1 MSSDAISLEIGQYSI
16 AGRKSRND
24 DSYGIAIPERP
35 LLVVKG
41 IAVAIADGMS
51 SSEAAK
57 EASECCVRSFLDDYY
72 ATHESWTVK
81 RSVATVLKAVNGWL
95 YAQGQRHD
103 FDERGMV
110 STLSCMVLKAGQAHI
125 FHAGDSRVYRLR
137 AGRIEQ
143 LTHDHRIRVGRGL
156 EHLSRAFG
164 ITQNLEIDYRQE
176 ALVAGDIF
184 LMTTDGVHDTLGKAD
199 LVRLVSDAS
208 GDLAA
213 ASQSIVKAAFEKG
226 SADNLTCQVILVVD
240 PGKADEEGLRAGAL
254 GLPFPRLL
262 EPGGQLDGFVI
273 IRPLHESS
281 RSQVYLAT
289 DPQTGETVA
298 IKTPSPNYED
308 DERYIEAFTR
318 EEWIGRL
325 VSSPHLLKIHPAAPS
340 RRHLYH
346 VTEYFDGKTLQQW
359 MLDNPQPDF
368 EAVRSIISQIAIG
381 LRALHRRDILHLD
394 LKPGNVMIDAA
405 GLVKIIDF
413 GSSRAA
419 AWSDEGCAAVREIP
433 AGTADYSAPEH
444 LSGLPPTNR
453 SDIYSLGVIAYEM
466 LTGYLPYGKGLTRAA
481 QVKRLA
487 YVPASSRRKDIPDW
501 MDAALEKAVAKL
513 PNDRTDALSALVE
526 DIRKPN
532 SELGYGGTRPLIE
545 RNPVRFWKGV
555 ALLLFLVCFGLLFA
569 LSLK

>member
-1 MSSDAISLEIGQYSI
+1 
-16 AGRKSRND
+16 
-24 DSYGIAIPERP
+24 
-35 LLVVKG
+35 
-41 IAVAIADGMS
+41 
-51 SSEAAK
+51 
-57 EASECCVRSFLDDYY
+57 
-72 ATHESWTVK
+72 
-81 RSVATVLKAVNGWL
+81 
-95 YAQGQRHD
+95 
-103 FDERGMV
+103 
-110 STLSCMVLKAGQAHI
+110 
-125 FHAGDSRVYRLR
+125 
-137 AGRIEQ
+137 
-143 LTHDHRIRVGRGL
+143 
-156 EHLSRAFG
+156 
-164 ITQNLEIDYRQE
+164 
-176 ALVAGDIF
+176 
-184 LMTTDGVHDTLGKAD
+184 
-199 LVRLVSDAS
+199 
-208 GDLAA
+208 
-213 ASQSIVKAAFEKG
+213 
-226 SADNLTCQVILVVD
+226 
-240 PGKADEEGLRAGAL
+240 
-254 GLPFPRLL
+254 
-262 EPGGQLDGFVI
+262 
-273 IRPLHESS
+273 
-281 RSQVYLAT
+281 
-289 DPQTGETVA
+289 
-298 IKTPSPNYED
+298 
-308 DERYIEAFTR
+308 
-318 EEWIGRL
+318 
-325 VSSPHLLKIHPAAPS
+325 
-340 RRHLYH
+340 